1 MGQELD
7 IRYITIVIDSKSDEF
22 IITDNLGNKYH
33 FDEGTKMIIK
43 NYIKNSLE
51 KTDVS
56 FEVQLHNKE
65 IK

>member
-7 IRYITIVIDSKSDEF
+7 IRYITIVTDSKSDEF
-22 IITDNLGNKYH
+22 IISDNLGNKYH